1 MEKGVA
7 AMRESQ
13 TQIEGSS
20 TVQVLFPMA
29 VGAIFLFVLVMGA
42 LLG

>member
-20 TVQVLFPMA
+20 RVQVLFPMA
-29 VGAIFLFVLVMGA
+29 VGAIFLFVLIMGA

>member
-1 MEKGVA
+1 
-7 AMRESQ
+7 MRESQ

-20 TVQVLFPMA
+20 NVQVLFPMA